1 MDALTSAILIFVVSS
16 IFVVFAGIGLA
27 RFGDELAEKTGWGA
41 LWVGTLLVSIAT
53 SLPELTINISAVWLE
68 DSPGLALG
76 NVFGANMINI
86 LVLALAALLFGV
98 RNLFEKKGKDTRLL
112 VLLGVGL
119 VALAMVMAAT
129 GDLSLGP
136 TSLGALLIA
145 VAYVA
150 GMRAVYQAGR
160 TDMNLSD
167 IPSPTGSARG
177 AWIGFGLS
185 AAVVVVAGRFLASS
199 ADSIAELTGIGA
211 SFIGVLLVSI
221 VTTLPEGSVT
231 VAAAMRK
238 SYGIVI
244 GNVYGSCAFNVLV
257 IFIADLFY
265 TKGPLLGAMTP
276 AHMVAAG
283 AAFIL
288 MSLGYVIIR
297 SCQGD
302 AATWARRLTP
312 VIPVIYLGALYMV
325 FNLASD

>member
-1 MDALTSAILIFVVSS
+1 MGSLGSAVTIFALSAV
-16 IFVVFAGIGLA
+16 FVVFAGIGLA
-27 RFGDELAEKTGWGA
+27 RFGDELAEKTGWGT

-86 LVLALAALLFGV
+86 FVLALVALLFGV
-98 RNLFEKKGKDTRLL
+98 RNVFEKQGRDTRLL

-129 GDLSLGP
+129 GDFNIGP

-145 VAYVA
+145 ALYIA
-150 GMRAVYQAGR
+150 GMRAVYKAGR
-160 TDMNLSD
+160 TDMGLSD
-167 IPSPTGSARG
+167 IPSPTGSAQG

-199 ADSIAELTGIGA
+199 AHAISDLTHIGA

-244 GNVYGSCAFNVLV
+244 GNVYGSCAFNVFV

-283 AAFIL
+283 AAFLL
-288 MSLGYVIIR
+288 MGLGYIIIR
-297 SCQGD
+297 SCQGE
-302 AATWARRLTP
+302 AATWARRLTL
-312 VIPVIYLGALYMV
+312 VIPVIYLGALYVV